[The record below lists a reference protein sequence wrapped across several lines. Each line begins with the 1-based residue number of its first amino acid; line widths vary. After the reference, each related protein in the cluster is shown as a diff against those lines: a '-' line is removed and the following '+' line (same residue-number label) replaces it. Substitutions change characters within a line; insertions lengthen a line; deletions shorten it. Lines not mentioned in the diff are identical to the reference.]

1 MSFLHTR
8 SLPGDPLEALRV
20 VTASESEIGAL
31 RVDLVRQSR
40 DAGRSWE
47 EIADALG
54 VARQS
59 AWEFYNVRLLK
70 QVEDRVA
77 ENKDL
82 TEKEATRL
90 AVEEVR
96 SVRRNR
102 RTR

>member
-1 MSFLHTR
+1 M
-8 SLPGDPLEALRV
+8 RV
-20 VTASESEIGAL
+20 VTASESEIDAL

-40 DAGRSWE
+40 DDGRSWE

-59 AWEFYNVRLLK
+59 AWEFYNVRLLT

-77 ENKDL
+77 KNKDL
-82 TEKEATRL
+82 TEEEARRL
-90 AVEEVR
+90 AIEEVR